1 MTSYPKS
8 APRTLS
14 GVHQRMLYEESAV
27 DPGVAKERGYYTARR
42 RSEVPEAFRDYQRK
56 PGLVVPMFSPDGETV
71 GYQLRPDRPR
81 KGGPKYETPG
91 GISPVVDVHPRML
104 EEARSGDGPLLI
116 TEGAKTGDAATS
128 QGIPTVVL
136 AGVWLWCVPKV
147 KPYRLK
153 PCFDHIRLEGREV
166 FVAFDSDCMTKAGV
180 QEALTALVAALKDRG
195 AVVKVIYLPDAEDGT
210 KQGVDD
216 YLASVG
222 TTKEMFVL
230 AREFDPAD
238 VGRIRMSRDEKLRAA
253 VEDLERR
260 FWATEWKG
268 VGGASAR
275 DVYLKLI
282 EAAARSGKVHPDG
295 LRVKKAQGPLALESK
310 VSARTLWRSLNR
322 LEETGLIY
330 RDNKGRK
337 PDKSGAFVL
346 KASSKATRAEVSN
359 KGRRDADERKA
370 TPELQ
375 TCDRGDL
382 PLRAP
387 RLPWS
392 RPKSTPRRG
401 LVSDTRKVRQS
412 PKPRSWDRIERLGK
426 IRGAILDAL
435 DAAGGTLTLH
445 ELCEVLHRSRPR
457 DIRRRNLP
465 MLEEAGIVAIDGDT
479 VSLTPDWLD
488 RLEEQRKL
496 GKEIEAEETARERYK
511 IKSRGYHRRHEAKLP
526 KSRPSAEGLANVR
539 ASREKRRAYLAG
551 GPAANTPS
559 DAELVASEARRRV
572 ERLIHEGMAPRFAE
586 QAVHGWAAIRDSA
599 SAPRSD
605 PSGDPPDEGGAEAGE
620 ASRKMPQK
628 KGGIYVHGAEC
639 GCWLCDEEG
648 VA

>member
-1 MTSYPKS
+1 M
-8 APRTLS
+8 RLS
-14 GVHQRMLYEESAV
+14 REHRRMLFEESGIDPAV
-27 DPGVAKERGYYTARR
+27 AEERGYYTARR
-42 RSEVPEAFRDYQRK
+42 RSEVPEAFKDYQRK
-56 PGLVVPMFSPDGETV
+56 PGLVVPMFSPDGETA

-128 QGIPTVVL
+128 QGIPTAVL
-136 AGVWLWCVPKV
+136 AGVWMWCVPKA

-166 FVAFDSDCMTKAGV
+166 MVAFDSDCMTKAGV

-195 AVVKVIYLPDAEDGT
+195 AVVKVIYLPDAGDGT

-216 YLASVG
+216 YLASEAGG
-222 TTKEMFVL
+222 TVREMFML

-238 VGRIRMSRDEKLRAA
+238 LGRIRMSRDERLRAG

-260 FWATEWKG
+260 FWAQEWKG
-268 VGGASAR
+268 MGGASAR
-275 DVYLKLI
+275 DVALKLI
-282 EAAARSGKVHPDG
+282 EAAKRHGKVHPDG
-295 LRVKKAQGPLALESK
+295 IRVRKAQGPLALEAK
-310 VSARTLWRSLNR
+310 VSARTLWKSLNR
-322 LEETGLIY
+322 LEEMGFGY

-346 KASSKATRAEVSN
+346 KAGGRANVSH
-359 KGRRDADERKA
+359 KGGSDTGEGNA
-370 TPELQ
+370 TPQLQ
-375 TCDRGDL
+375 TYDRGDL
-382 PLRAP
+382 HLRAP
-387 RLPWS
+387 RLLWS
-392 RPKSTPRRG
+392 RPKFTRRRG

-412 PKPRSWDRIERLGK
+412 PKPEAWDRIERLGK

-435 DAAGGTLTLH
+435 DAAGGTLALH
-445 ELCEVLHRSRPR
+445 ELCEVLHRKRPR

-479 VSLTPDWLD
+479 VSLTPDWLG

-496 GKEIEAEETARERYK
+496 GKELEAEELARERYK
-511 IKSRGYHRRHEAKLP
+511 IKSRAYHRRNETP

-539 ASREKRRAYLAG
+539 VSSEKRRAYLAA
-551 GPAANTPS
+551 PVANTPS
-559 DAELVASEARRRV
+559 DAELVVRHRRARQ
-572 ERLIHEGMAPRFAE
+572 LIHEGMAPRFAE
-586 QAVHGWAAIRDSA
+586 QAVHGWAARSDTPA
-599 SAPRSD
+599 SAASVV
-605 PSGDPPDEGGAEAGE
+605 AEA
-620 ASRKMPQK
+620 RKLPQK
-628 KGGIYVHGAEC
+628 KGGIYVHGGEC
-639 GCWLCDEEG
+639 GCWLCGEEG